1 MHAAGKKTNAY
12 TGAEKYLARLE
23 AELGITEHQ
32 RGAWAAYVATLQSN
46 RDRMEGGLGGDA
58 PFGALADRLAAVAA
72 MRRATARLCACLNGS
87 QRERVGMLIPLC
99 CQPVALEAVG

>member
-1 MHAAGKKTNAY
+1 MHAAGEKTNAY
-12 TGAEKYLARLE
+12 TGAAKYLARLE
-23 AELGITEHQ
+23 AELGITERQ
-32 RGAWAAYVATLQSN
+32 AGAWAAYVAALQSN
-46 RDRMEGGLGGDA
+46 RHRMEGALGADA
-58 PFGALADRLAAVAA
+58 PFGGLTDRLAALAA